1 MMVGPIVAEGPHRP
15 RRAGVRLL
23 PVLLVWMVALAAA
36 GQGRADDGAPVWRVD
51 PEASELRVFYRGSPV
66 SGGGPFRSFDAA
78 VRFDPDR
85 PEATRIRVVVDVGS
99 LRLRDREADA
109 VAREDD
115 WLDPAGFP
123 TAVFEAEGAK
133 RDGAGYLSRGTLTL
147 KGVSRP
153 LDVTFEV
160 AIDGA
165 RAVATGSAAI
175 DRHAFGIGLGDRE
188 EDDVVADVVGVSFT
202 LTARRDG
209 GDGAGPG
216 HGAATTTEP

>member
-1 MMVGPIVAEGPHRP
+1 MADAVLPDDQSRP
-15 RRAGVRLL
+15 TRRWRGLWAL
-23 PVLLVWMVALAAA
+23 LLVWMVALAAA

-109 VAREDD
+109 MAREDD

-123 TAVFEAEGAK
+123 TAVFEAEGAE

-160 AIDGA
+160 AVDGA

-188 EDDVVADVVGVSFT
+188 EDDVVADSVGVSFT
-202 LTARRDG
+202 LVARRDG
-209 GDGAGPG
+209 D
-216 HGAATTTEP
+216 